1 VVVARGRQK
10 QGNRLVKVLIATE
23 HASARFGGEAA
34 LPLHYFRVMRARGI
48 DVRMITHARVRDELS
63 SGFPE
68 DRDRIFYIEDAFIHR
83 LMWRLGKFLPGRLS
97 YITTGFVSRIV
108 TQLAQ
113 RQLARE
119 LISKHGIDVVHQP
132 MPVSP
137 REPSLLHGLGAPV
150 VIGPLNGNMEFP
162 PAFRTNS
169 ERRLAF
175 IERVARGFSE
185 TLNAWMPG
193 KRHAAAIMVANER
206 TRAALPGKLRGEVL
220 LIPENGVDLS
230 LWQERASSSGIDATQ
245 ATTQMVFMGRLISL
259 KAVDLLLMAFDR
271 ARAQASMSLTVL
283 GDGEEGAALR
293 QLARELGIAAAAPGE
308 PGTVFFAG
316 WKTQAECA
324 RELRDAD
331 VLLLPSLR
339 ECGGA
344 VVLEA
349 MACRLPVVATA
360 WGGPLDYLDSTTG
373 ILVPPTSREEFI
385 AGLADAMVRLSQSPE
400 LRRRLGDA
408 ARARIEAEFDWERK
422 MDVILDLYARASGKA
437 AVPA

>member
-1 VVVARGRQK
+1 MVR
-10 QGNRLVKVLIATE
+10 VLIATE

-63 SGFPE
+63 ESFPQ
-68 DRDRIFYIEDAFIHR
+68 DRERIFYIEDAFIHR
-83 LMWRLGKFLPGRLS
+83 LMWRLGRFLPGRLS

-113 RQLARE
+113 RRLARE
-119 LISKHGIDVVHQP
+119 LIARHGIDVVHQP

-137 REPSLLHGLGAPV
+137 REPSLLYRLGAPV

-162 PAFRTNS
+162 QAFRTKS

-175 IERVARGFSE
+175 VEQLARSFSE
-185 TLNAWMPG
+185 TLNAWLPG

-206 TRAALPGKLRGEVL
+206 TRAALPGKLRGEIL
-220 LIPENGVDLS
+220 RIPENGVDLA
-230 LWQERASSSGIDATQ
+230 LWRERAPSPGLDSTRAG
-245 ATTQMVFMGRLISL
+245 TQMIFMGRLISL
-259 KAVDLLLMAFDR
+259 KAVDLLLVAFDR
-271 ARAQASMSLTVL
+271 ARAQSPMSLTVL

-293 QLARELGIAAAAPGE
+293 RLAQELGMLVDRPGV

-324 RELRDAD
+324 QQLRDAD

-349 MACRLPVVATA
+349 MACRLPVIATA
-360 WGGPLDYLDSTTG
+360 WGGPLDYLDATTG

-385 AGLADAMVRLSQSPE
+385 AGLADAMVRLGQSSE

-422 MDVILDLYARASGKA
+422 MDVILELYARAASRSDA
-437 AVPA
+437 AA

>member
-1 VVVARGRQK
+1 MVR
-10 QGNRLVKVLIATE
+10 VLIATE

-34 LPLHYFRVMRARGI
+34 LPLHYFRVMRARGV

-63 SGFPE
+63 KSFPE
-68 DRDRIFYIEDAFIHR
+68 DAERIFYIEDTLTHR
-83 LMWRLGKFLPGRLS
+83 LMWRLGRFLPGRLS

-108 TQLAQ
+108 TQVSQ
-113 RQLARE
+113 RRLARK
-119 LISKHGIDVVHQP
+119 LISKYGIDVVHQP

-137 REPSLLHGLGAPV
+137 REPSLLYGLGAPV

-162 PAFRTNS
+162 AAFRTKA

-175 IERVARGFSE
+175 VERVARSFSE

-206 TRAALPGKLRGEVL
+206 TRAALPGKLRGEIL
-220 LIPENGVDLS
+220 QIPENGVDLA
-230 LWQERASSSGIDATQ
+230 LWQERAASPGQEPVRAV
-245 ATTQMVFMGRLISL
+245 TQMIFMGRLISL
-259 KAVDLLLMAFDR
+259 KAVDLLLIAFDK
-271 ARAQASMSLTVL
+271 ARAHAPMSLTVL
-283 GDGEEGAALR
+283 GDGEEGPALR
-293 QLARELGIAAAAPGE
+293 RQAQQLGIAADRTGQPGA
-308 PGTVFFAG
+308 VFFAG

-324 RELRDAD
+324 QQLREAD

-349 MACRLPVVATA
+349 MACRLPVIATA
-360 WGGPLDYLDSTTG
+360 WGGPLDYLDAATG
-373 ILVPPTSREEFI
+373 ILVPPTSRDEFI
-385 AGLADAMVRLSQSPE
+385 AGLSEAMVRLSQSPE

-422 MDVILDLYARASGKA
+422 MDVILALYARASRKA
-437 AVPA
+437 GQPV

>member
-1 VVVARGRQK
+1 MVS
-10 QGNRLVKVLIATE
+10 VLIATE

-63 SGFPE
+63 SSFP
-68 DRDRIFYIEDAFIHR
+68 DDADRIFYIEDARLHR
-83 LMWRLGKFLPGRLS
+83 LMWRLGRFLPGRLS
-97 YITTGFVSRIV
+97 YITTGFVSRV
-108 TQLAQ
+108 STQLAQ
-113 RQLARE
+113 RRLARQ
-119 LISKHGIDVVHQP
+119 LVARHRIDVVHQP

-162 PAFRTNS
+162 AAFRTTS
-169 ERRLAF
+169 EKRMAF
-175 IERVARGFSE
+175 IEKIARSFTE
-185 TLNAWMPG
+185 TLNALMPG
-193 KRHAAAIMVANER
+193 KRRAAAIMVANER
-206 TRAALPGKLRGEVL
+206 TRRALPGKLRGEVL
-220 LIPENGVDLS
+220 QIPENGVDLD
-230 LWQERASSSGIDATQ
+230 LWQERAPSPEAQ
-245 ATTQMVFMGRLISL
+245 PPRVTTQMIFMGRLISL
-259 KAVDLLLMAFDR
+259 KAVDLLLIAFER
-271 ARAQASMSLTVL
+271 ARAQAPMSLTVL
-283 GDGEEGAALR
+283 GDGEEGPALR
-293 QLARELGIAAAAPGE
+293 ALARKLGIAADAPGQ

-324 RELRDAD
+324 RQLRDAD

-349 MACRLPVVATA
+349 MACRLPVIATA
-360 WGGPLDYLDSTTG
+360 WGGPLDYLDATTG
-373 ILVPPTSREEFI
+373 ILVPPTSRDDFI
-385 AGLADAMVRLSQSPE
+385 AGLTDAMVRLSQSPE

-422 MDVILDLYARASGKA
+422 MDAILALYSRVSGA
-437 AVPA
+437 PA